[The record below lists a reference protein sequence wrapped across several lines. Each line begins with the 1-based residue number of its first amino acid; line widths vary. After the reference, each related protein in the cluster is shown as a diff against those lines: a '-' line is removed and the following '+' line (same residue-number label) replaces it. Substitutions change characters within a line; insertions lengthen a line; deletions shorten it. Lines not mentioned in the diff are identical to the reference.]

1 MMLRDDAEERGIQVS
16 TVAHEQITVHCT
28 VVYRTILHYM
38 YTVMHNQG

>member
-16 TVAHEQITVHCT
+16 AVPHEQITVHRT
-28 VVYRTILHYM
+28 VVYCTNLHYM